1 LAQVSKGDVVRGSNV
16 TRARVAA
23 ALLLATTAGL
33 AGCTAWTTGK
43 PVAIPSNPSEP
54 VFPTP
59 RPERTPP
66 TVAPTMF
73 APAPMPPPE
82 AVPPPGETL
91 SPNPQGYVYIET
103 KSGKTRCQISQTSVG
118 CEAPFTNAPVKDGFP
133 ANGVNVTADGNVKWI
148 TGNLGAIEAVTL
160 DYRTYQA
167 QGWTIAA
174 SEAGTRFTNGRTG
187 HGMSVSIEKVESF

>member
-1 LAQVSKGDVVRGSNV
+1 VSQVCKGEAMRRSNV
-16 TRARVAA
+16 TRARIAA
-23 ALLLATTAGL
+23 ALLLATAAGL
-33 AGCTAWTTGK
+33 AGCTSWTSGK
-43 PVAIPSNPSEP
+43 PVAIPPNPSEP

-73 APAPMPPPE
+73 APAPAPPE
-82 AVPPPGETL
+82 AAPPGGESL
-91 SPNPQGYVYIET
+91 SPNPQGYVFIET
-103 KSGKTRCQISQTSVG
+103 KSGLTRCQISQTAVG
-118 CEAPFTNAPVKDGFP
+118 CEAPFTNPPVKDGVP
-133 ANGVNVTADGNVKWI
+133 ANGVNVTADGSVRWI
-148 TGNLGAIEAVTL
+148 VGNLGAIEAVTL